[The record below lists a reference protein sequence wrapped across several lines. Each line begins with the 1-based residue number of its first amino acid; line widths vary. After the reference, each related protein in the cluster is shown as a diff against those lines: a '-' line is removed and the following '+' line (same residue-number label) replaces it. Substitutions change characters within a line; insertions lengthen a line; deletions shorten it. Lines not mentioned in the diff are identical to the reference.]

1 MFTRIYPYANTNG
14 IKPQFLHQSRTL
26 TLLTFGIIEV
36 VAFGFVFGDPPY
48 VSTFGKFHLC
58 SSIVTVGID
67 LRRRNCFVITATRYY
82 SKSNTQ
88 KERQKF
94 HVFHGKYSYQ

>member
-1 MFTRIYPYANTNG
+1 MFTRVYPYANTDG
-14 IKPQFLHQSRTL
+14 IKPQFLHQSRAL

-36 VAFGFVFGDPPY
+36 VAFGFVFGDPSY
-48 VSTFGKFHLC
+48 VSTFGKFYLC
-58 SSIVTVGID
+58 SSIVTIGID
-67 LRRRNCFVITATRYY
+67 IGHRNYFVITATRYY
-82 SKSNTQ
+82 RKSNTQ